1 MLASQQVDSGW
12 VRTAVAMDGGAAIAT
27 DLASLDQCPNDT
39 FVPRCVGERRK
50 KIRFHGFLDP
60 WNYCPSKTIHDTQ
73 WDEVKTK
80 NKTAGPLESGK
91 GCWMTN
97 I

>member
-1 MLASQQVDSGW
+1 MVVQPLLLTLHHWFSIQMTPLSLGVLGREDRKSDSTAS
-12 VRTAVAMDGGAAIAT
+12 
-27 DLASLDQCPNDT
+27 
-39 FVPRCVGERRK
+39 
-50 KIRFHGFLDP
+50 
-60 WNYCPSKTIHDTQ
+60 WNYCPSKMIHDTQ

-80 NKTAGPLESGK
+80 NKTGGPLESGK